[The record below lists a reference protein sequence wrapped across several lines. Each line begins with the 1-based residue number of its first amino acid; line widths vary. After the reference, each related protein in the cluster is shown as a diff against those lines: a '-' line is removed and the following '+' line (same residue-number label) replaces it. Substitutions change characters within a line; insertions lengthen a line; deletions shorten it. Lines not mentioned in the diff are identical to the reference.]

1 MRNLIKC
8 SLNVF
13 MLIGLSALLFSCEKD
28 AKYKEYVYPI
38 PTVDEIYPVSAY
50 IGSRISISGTDFGDR
65 MEAVKVFFGG
75 IEAENIISC
84 KNNRII
90 VEVSADAQSGDVS
103 LQVWTHTLESVGQF
117 TVIPTPSISSIS
129 SDREEGFATGGDE
142 IIINGTAFGNVKE
155 EVKVTINNKEA
166 EIVSVMDNAIKV
178 IVPEDYGSGLVIVT
192 IKGYEVTG
200 PALIDPNK
208 KGDVTEL
215 FLKNYK
221 QPFQRG
227 DTEDGEW
234 GTALYW
240 SFNGNFNSANSLQFT
255 DDVPE
260 GLLSIV
266 GHGKWDGAC
275 YQLATLPAGTY
286 TFTVNV
292 AEDLKGSGRY
302 GVRFVVGKGET
313 DFPAL
318 TDKGAPWYFADRT
331 NVLCDVLISNKTGTV
346 PTVYTCSMTLDR
358 TTEVRIGFAT
368 MMAASNTVKISSIQ
382 IDRE

>member
-90 VEVSADAQSGDVS
+90 VEVPADAQSGDVS

-208 KGDVTEL
+208 KGDVTE
-215 FLKNYK
+215 
-221 QPFQRG
+221 
-227 DTEDGEW
+227 
-234 GTALYW
+234 LYW